1 MAVQSATAEQW
12 PTQNVR
18 IIVPF
23 PAGGAVDITARILA
37 DSLAKR
43 WDQPVVVENKPG
55 GETMIGAGAFVAA
68 RDGHTLLYTTFGT
81 LSVAPLT
88 VDKLPFDPKSD
99 LVPLVPVASIVV
111 GLNVTS
117 TLPVTTLAELE
128 AAIRAKPG
136 QLAWSSAPTLPRYV
150 FATFLKQRGLEMNF
164 IAYRDASQPQIDLGE
179 GRIHALIT
187 ALPASAS
194 VVSLGKARLV
204 AVTEP
209 RRTQLVPDVPT
220 ATEAGYDE
228 LTFIGGAGL
237 FGWKNMPETL
247 RNRIV
252 ADVNAVLADAG
263 IAERLKAGGQ
273 QVIGGG
279 PDALAKLIAQ
289 QTGKVLEM
297 SKAID
302 LKVGR

>member
-1 MAVQSATAEQW
+1 
-12 PTQNVR
+12 
-18 IIVPF
+18 
-23 PAGGAVDITARILA
+23 
-37 DSLAKR
+37 
-43 WDQPVVVENKPG
+43 
-55 GETMIGAGAFVAA
+55 
-68 RDGHTLLYTTFGT
+68 
-81 LSVAPLT
+81 
-88 VDKLPFDPKSD
+88 
-99 LVPLVPVASIVV
+99 
-111 GLNVTS
+111 
-117 TLPVTTLAELE
+117 LAELE